1 MKVKIFKDWD
11 RESHES
17 DINEWLSKNDFLIDR
32 ILQSAS
38 TSSSSGTTYI
48 VTSIFYNELGDVEFK
63 KLK

>member
-17 DINEWLSKNDFLIDR
+17 DINEWLSKNDVLIDR

-38 TSSSSGTTYI
+38 TSSGTTYI
-48 VTSIFYNELGDVEFK
+48 VTSIFYKELGDVEFQ